1 MIPMPSSAPPSPI
14 GSVATDSTDRSSLG
28 ASSVDGG
35 GIGLGMD
42 AELLGA
48 VTGGL
53 YGPAWRP
60 GSISSARDALRYGEA
75 QYEQGLQLLREEQES
90 GGGGGSD
97 AAGEAFMRSISVCQE
112 VLGDVFDSS
121 EEEELEQ
128 LISQSEAQL
137 DAIRAEGW
145 SAEVGDAVNSCVAPH
160 PANHCLPLRAL
171 LHS

>member
-53 YGPAWRP
+53 SGPAWRP

-128 LISQSEAQL
+128 LISQSE
-137 DAIRAEGW
+137 
-145 SAEVGDAVNSCVAPH
+145 VGDAVNSCVAPH